1 MIERAEKRDIHC
13 PVCGKVLLKAKE
25 GSEVD
30 VHCDRC
36 NSNII
41 TTVKNITVIEINI
54 ISSSKE
60 PNEPMS
66 ENSIVVS
73 EAITFL
79 NSMQSREE
87 ASSYFS
93 TNDLKRV
100 DLEAICKQLDL
111 PFTKKENMKT
121 LQEKIIEGTVGYKLR
136 SQAIQ
141 K

>member
-1 MIERAEKRDIHC
+1 MEHFLAFLNKLPQAMVKEIENGEKQ
-13 PVCGKVLLKAKE
+13 
-25 GSEVD
+25 
-30 VHCDRC
+30 
-36 NSNII
+36 
-41 TTVKNITVIEINI
+41 IEINI

-79 NSMQSREE
+79 NSMQSREK

>member
-1 MIERAEKRDIHC
+1 MEHFLAFLNKLPQTMVKEIENGEKQ
-13 PVCGKVLLKAKE
+13 
-25 GSEVD
+25 
-30 VHCDRC
+30 
-36 NSNII
+36 
-41 TTVKNITVIEINI
+41 IEINI

-93 TNDLKRV
+93 TNDLKRA
-100 DLEAICKQLDL
+100 DLESICKQLDL
-111 PFTKKENMKT
+111 AFTKKENMKT

>member
-1 MIERAEKRDIHC
+1 MSRKNFYVSEMEHFLAFLNKLPQAIVQEIENGEKQID
-13 PVCGKVLLKAKE
+13 
-25 GSEVD
+25 
-30 VHCDRC
+30 
-36 NSNII
+36 
-41 TTVKNITVIEINI
+41 INI

-93 TNDLKRV
+93 TNDLKKA

>member
-1 MIERAEKRDIHC
+1 MSRNNFYVSEMERFLAFLNKLPQAMVKEIENGEKQ
-13 PVCGKVLLKAKE
+13 
-25 GSEVD
+25 
-30 VHCDRC
+30 
-36 NSNII
+36 
-41 TTVKNITVIEINI
+41 IEINI

-93 TNDLKRV
+93 TNDLKKA

>member
-1 MIERAEKRDIHC
+1 MSRTNFYVSEMEHFLAFLNKLPQAMVKEIENGEKQ
-13 PVCGKVLLKAKE
+13 
-25 GSEVD
+25 
-30 VHCDRC
+30 
-36 NSNII
+36 
-41 TTVKNITVIEINI
+41 IEIKI
-54 ISSSKE
+54 IPSSKE

-93 TNDLKRV
+93 TNDLKRA
-100 DLEAICKQLDL
+100 DLESICKQLDL

-136 SQAIQ
+136 SQTIQ

>member
-1 MIERAEKRDIHC
+1 MSRTFFYISEMEHFLAFLNKLPQAMVKEIENGEKQ
-13 PVCGKVLLKAKE
+13 
-25 GSEVD
+25 
-30 VHCDRC
+30 
-36 NSNII
+36 
-41 TTVKNITVIEINI
+41 IEINI

-93 TNDLKRV
+93 TNDLKRA

>member
-1 MIERAEKRDIHC
+1 MNSPELNCSWNFPTH
-13 PVCGKVLLKAKE
+13 PQN
-25 GSEVD
+25 GSLVG
-30 VHCDRC
+30 
-36 NSNII
+36 
-41 TTVKNITVIEINI
+41 
-54 ISSSKE
+54 

>member
-1 MIERAEKRDIHC
+1 MSRTNFYVSEMEHFLAFLNKLPQAMVKEIENGEKQ
-13 PVCGKVLLKAKE
+13 
-25 GSEVD
+25 
-30 VHCDRC
+30 
-36 NSNII
+36 
-41 TTVKNITVIEINI
+41 IEIKI
-54 ISSSKE
+54 IPSSKE

-93 TNDLKRV
+93 TNDFKRA
-100 DLEAICKQLDL
+100 DLESICKQLDL